1 MNNIY
6 CLDKISAVGT
16 NIFKENYQLT
26 DDIKKANA
34 ILLRSSNIH
43 ELDFE
48 EHLFAIARAGA
59 GVNNIPLEKCAS
71 QGIVVFNT
79 PGANAN
85 AVKELVISSMILGSR
100 NMDSA
105 IAWVRSIKDSLDIAK
120 DVEKGKKQFV
130 GVEINNKKLGII
142 GLGAIGTML
151 ANAATHLGMEVL
163 GYDPY
168 ISIDSA
174 WNLSSKVRHIRD
186 INKLFEECDYI
197 SLHLPLAKDK
207 KAIINENSFEN
218 MKDGVIILN
227 FSRDLLVDELAL
239 KKALESK
246 KVKKYITDFANENSI
261 NLPNTIILPHLGA
274 STNESEQNCASMAS
288 RQIKDYLENGNIKNS
303 VNYPDCDMGSCSSIC
318 RLCLLHKN
326 IPNMIG
332 QISAILASHN
342 INISDMTN
350 KSRDKFAYTMLD
362 LETLVEDKILNE
374 LLNIDG
380 VLKVRLLK

>member
-48 EHLFAIARAGA
+48 EHLLAIARAGA

-303 VNYPDCDMGSCSSIC
+303 VNYPDCDMGSCNSIC